1 MLFGYPRGFS
11 CFLRRLS
18 RLPRKPLFFGL
29 FTVFSLGGHHVSN
42 EHRITDAHAKRDF
55 RIFCIVI
62 HRSLHTLQMQGAA
75 VKTAAPH
82 SAIFLSRSGVWR
94 LWLLPYFGAERQII
108 VHRLMKLFLQ
118 ALHVFG
124 LKVHQIV
131 DAEEPSEEDSILGG
145 VFGPRRIPLYVI
157 AACSIVQNRSLC
169 VPVLDSSSKSSCSLY
184 WYTNS
189 QSGVMWHSRNPP

>member
-1 MLFGYPRGFS
+1 
-11 CFLRRLS
+11 
-18 RLPRKPLFFGL
+18 
-29 FTVFSLGGHHVSN
+29 
-42 EHRITDAHAKRDF
+42 
-55 RIFCIVI
+55 
-62 HRSLHTLQMQGAA
+62 MQGAA

-145 VFGPRRIPLYVI
+145 VFGPRRIPLL
-157 AACSIVQNRSLC
+157 RHRRL
-169 VPVLDSSSKSSCSLY
+169 LHSSEQDRKSTRL
-184 WYTNS
+184 NS
-189 QSGVMWHSRNPP
+189 SHP